1 MGKKGREKRNLI
13 REGSEAIKQ
22 KIYDKRTQAE
32 AMAVVQF

>member
-1 MGKKGREKRNLI
+1 MTI
-13 REGSEAIKQ
+13 RESLGGAHEALQQ